1 MLSLGLFMFIC
12 FSACKKAGA
21 PTAASNGKDIE
32 VSGTVK
38 EEDPTEFTQADE
50 SVQIGGVNVVA
61 SDGYSVTAFALS
73 ENGSERLIFS
83 GVFATRDFS
92 FKTSVPKKYLRLKI
106 VRLRDNGLFGAVLPP
121 PTSSTVAKLL
131 IDRTTSIAAKM
142 SEIIL
147 EKARAGDQTA
157 VSALASQAIS
167 IADVLMVAQ
176 SVRRAVDQQLVE
188 NVAVGSI
195 DLSLLAVNLVQK
207 SKEKF
212 DALAAEGV
220 VAADAAKKIS
230 QSTYNTVFGERGA
243 STPAGVSAYRA
254 NPELGASAAAVK
266 EVAYE
271 AIKAAAVE
279 TINTVNA
286 AFRTEADAYR
296 TVSTIDDAVAA
307 QQQVQT
313 TYAQVYRRCTVEAP
327 NNCISSTY
335 TPPPPPST
343 TLPPAPPPVV
353 PNPDSTSPTAG
364 AFGASTGVSITGFT
378 LNWAAGTDGVTAQ
391 GSLQYY
397 LCSGASVA
405 AIDTVAECE
414 GVSATKEM
422 DWTTNVLTRIISGKS
437 AGTTYYFNVIVR
449 DAAGNKSVYSGIS
462 QATNSDTTPPT
473 AGSFGASTGV
483 SITGFTLN
491 WTAGADVVTTQ
502 SILQYY
508 LCSGASVAAIDTV
521 AECEGVSATKEMDWT
536 TNVLTRI
543 ISGKSAGTT
552 YYFNVIVRD
561 AAGNK
566 SVYSGISQ
574 ATNSDT
580 TPPTAGSFGAST
592 GVSSTGFT
600 LNWTAGTDGV
610 TAQGSLQYYLCSGAS
625 AAAIDTVAECESG
638 GVTKEMDWTTNVLT
652 KVITGK
658 SASTTYYYNLMVR
671 DTAGNKTIYAG
682 KSETTLASGGGGI
695 TYTFFIPYTY
705 GFEQRVMK
713 YAVGSVDALSMGV
726 ISTSS
731 NLVTI
736 DEKKPELL
744 SISMAANGTPYVV
757 YFAQNASATNKK
769 IALRT
774 VNPSDLTFGTA
785 ETVDSG
791 VDYVPVSADIA
802 LNGASPVVAYSVATR
817 TGSGSNTIFAYPA
830 GGTTSSL
837 ASTTS
842 QVNPSRDVLLRFN
855 SAGDKEVAHRYWYYE
870 SSPVSDS
877 RFVARLWTENS
888 FSFLGATGANSAS
901 LRDCGAAVSVAAMGF
916 MPVSRADDSAF
927 ATQCSGSDQINT
939 SNNFNRYSP
948 MYPWSG
954 ARSYEGAIAVDG
966 AGSTS
971 YPIALT
977 ETLGSTGVD
986 AYWGSQNQLRYCLGS
1001 MLTSACANGPGDVW
1015 VGESTVQIRH
1025 VVVATTPDGTN
1036 FLFFT
1041 TFDSVNGNYAI
1052 QVVKKTGAATWSTP
1066 YTLMTDTTEK
1076 SLGRRIGVQGVADN
1090 SNWAT
1095 KHTMF
1100 LTSGLHNG
1108 NMEDLP
1114 YTTPDTLCQ
1123 GYALT
1128 SRLPRALS
1136 SKAVIATSTETM
1148 SQHVGALIG
1157 DVYNNAATPSLIK
1170 SQADFF
1176 TTSSDPGAV
1185 SLYDQDKNVISIGK
1199 SIWAGGT
1206 ANALSPFQCAN
1217 WTNDTDSET
1226 GAYLELGSGAA
1237 SGKWLNPSIQSS
1249 SMCDAMAVGYRLACI
1264 TK

>member
-1 MLSLGLFMFIC
+1 MLSLALLLSIC

-73 ENGSERLIFS
+73 ENGSERLIFR

-92 FKTSVPKKYLRLKI
+92 FKTNVPKKYLRLKI

-188 NVAVGSI
+188 NVAVGFI

-220 VAADAAKKIS
+220 LAADAAKKIS

-279 TINTVNA
+279 SINTVNA

-353 PNPDSTSPTAG
+353 PNPDSTAPTAG

-437 AGTTYYFNVIVR
+437 AGTTYY
-449 DAAGNKSVYSGIS
+449 
-462 QATNSDTTPPT
+462 
-473 AGSFGASTGV
+473 
-483 SITGFTLN
+483 L
-491 WTAGADVVTTQ
+491 
-502 SILQYY
+502 
-508 LCSGASVAAIDTV
+508 
-521 AECEGVSATKEMDWT
+521 
-536 TNVLTRI
+536 
-543 ISGKSAGTT
+543 
-552 YYFNVIVRD
+552 NVIVRD

-744 SISMAANGTPYVV
+744 SISMAANGAPYVV

-774 VNPSDLTFGTA
+774 VNSSDLTFGTA